1 MKNFRTSVQKKPNIP
16 NQNQNQNHFN
26 INMNMPQNPI
36 LAHPINFSNFNNMS
50 SMNNQMNNQM
60 SNQMNNFNNNNNL
73 NPMSLNPMSNM
84 NFNMNFMNNNMN
96 NNINN
101 NLNNSIN
108 NNMNNNMSI
117 NSFNNNIN
125 NMNMNNMSL
134 NNQMN
139 MNNFNQI
146 NNSNNLNSL
155 TFQGNANR
163 VNNSSIQFN
172 QNQNQNNNNQI
183 NSNSISTKYK
193 CNICQ
198 KAVNKPKKCPYCQQL
213 SCADCIR
220 SYLLSH
226 ETCMNCKNKIS
237 INDMPNA
244 SLDDDRSNVSNIQK
258 INIGKPENKRFKNKS
273 MLVFNDSNRGD
284 NNNNLYNI
292 LNEDN
297 IQNQNLCP
305 LHNNKI
311 EFYCVHCDHNYCS
324 SCFLIFS
331 PEAKK
336 HNGHVIVPIS
346 KLNNP
351 NINRLISEYKKLTQT
366 KSNMD
371 DIIGTCNYK
380 IRENYIKRNEFESYL
395 SLIKDSYMKKLDQ
408 TFEDLYGVLNNLKTQ
423 KEKIEN
429 SIGSI
434 PNGFNNI
441 VSSNDHV
448 QGGLIFEEL
457 KKLNNFDQNLE
468 NNIKQLAKSQPKI
481 FVENYQSDLME
492 INIPFSGQYNEGIEI
507 LNKNLNFI
515 PDNKCV
521 LIMKYLANKVFISI
535 SIDINMPLNSI
546 NFPKFYC
553 YITIQNQKY
562 GLEFNNL
569 PAQSFPQD
577 VIRPNIGSR
586 NFQQINTTEIDFGQF
601 MFLGGDDK
609 TIKMKIYAMKVYF
622 KN

>member
-172 QNQNQNNNNQI
+172 QNQNNNNQI

-198 KAVNKPKKCPYCQQL
+198 KPVNKPKKCPYCQQL
-213 SCADCIR
+213 SCADCIS

-226 ETCMNCKNKIS
+226 QTCMNCKNKIS

-244 SLDDDRSNVSNIQK
+244 SLDDDRSTVSNIQK

-292 LNEDN
+292 LNENN

-351 NINRLISEYKKLTQT
+351 NINRLIFEYKKLTQT
-366 KSNMD
+366 KLNMD
-371 DIIGTCNYK
+371 DVIGTCNYK

-448 QGGLIFEEL
+448 QGGLIFEVNFRRI
-457 KKLNNFDQNLE
+457 KK
-468 NNIKQLAKSQPKI
+468 
-481 FVENYQSDLME
+481 
-492 INIPFSGQYNEGIEI
+492 IE
-507 LNKNLNFI
+507 
-515 PDNKCV
+515 
-521 LIMKYLANKVFISI
+521 
-535 SIDINMPLNSI
+535 
-546 NFPKFYC
+546 
-553 YITIQNQKY
+553 
-562 GLEFNNL
+562 
-569 PAQSFPQD
+569 
-577 VIRPNIGSR
+577 
-586 NFQQINTTEIDFGQF
+586 
-601 MFLGGDDK
+601 
-609 TIKMKIYAMKVYF
+609 
-622 KN
+622 